1 MPRTSKNTDNII
13 SLLQTTSVPMS
24 VEDMFL
30 KLKKTNKSLSLST
43 VYRVINKL
51 LNLNMVQESMSDG
64 NTSMYELSRHNHK
77 HYLICSKCKQIAAI
91 DDCPI
96 SKIESEIA
104 DKTGFQIMG
113 HKFEIYGICKNCRAE
128 IAKTTH

>member
-30 KLKKTNKSLSLST
+30 KLKITNKSLSLST
-43 VYRVINKL
+43 VYRGINKL

-64 NTSMYELSRHNHK
+64 NTSMYELSRHNH
-77 HYLICSKCKQIAAI
+77 
-91 DDCPI
+91 
-96 SKIESEIA
+96 
-104 DKTGFQIMG
+104 
-113 HKFEIYGICKNCRAE
+113 
-128 IAKTTH
+128 